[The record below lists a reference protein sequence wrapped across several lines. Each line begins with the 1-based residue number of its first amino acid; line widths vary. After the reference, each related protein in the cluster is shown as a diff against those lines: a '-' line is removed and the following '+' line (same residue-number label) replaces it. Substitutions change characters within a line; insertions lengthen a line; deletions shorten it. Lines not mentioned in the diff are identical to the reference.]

1 MTSARTAMRNFDLQL
16 AIATLRLPALSFMSR
31 LERIR
36 TIPVVYGG
44 NRADP
49 FLEEVRRRAAG
60 LAHALAP
67 IDRRAHG
74 SLPIPDSPVTLSGP
88 GNGQGAGS
96 GPRSHG

>member
-1 MTSARTAMRNFDLQL
+1 MRNFDLQL

-67 IDRRAHG
+67 IGRYLTARESRTHQRPSQSQARA
-74 SLPIPDSPVTLSGP
+74 LSRAGP
-88 GNGQGAGS
+88 
-96 GPRSHG
+96 